1 MTFDKNNKRKNLI
14 GLRLCEHDSN
24 ISYYD
29 GKEFYYYKSE
39 RNYQIKHHAFDNF
52 WQWKNIIFN
61 LWNLKEKDIDDI
73 AIIIDPWRHNLPLNN
88 EDFFPSIDNYPY
100 LPFKAIRLNHHYAHA
115 LSTDVMHDDI
125 SGHVIIDGYGDQD
138 QALTVFKKDK
148 IVEKFKLSQKG
159 SLGQLYSITAER
171 YFDIKGNTYDTAGK
185 LMGLQSYGKLDQN
198 FYKQLD
204 KYTFEDYKNIWDPIN
219 YVNYKDSELL
229 ANLEKLS
236 WIRTV
241 HEKTGK
247 LLINFFK
254 KFFENND
261 YIGYSGGVAQ
271 NVVWNTELKNHFP
284 NLQIMPYCNDEG
296 LSIGA
301 VEFLRRKHELKKPII
316 NNFPFNQSDEAPSFQ
331 PSEKTIKKIAQHLAN
346 NKIIAWYQGLG
357 EVGPRALGNRSLLF
371 NPFNK
376 NAKNIV
382 NKVKRR
388 EAYRPFG
395 ASVLKEDINKYLI
408 NPIDNPH
415 MLYVAKVKKPNLYGI
430 THVDNT
436 CRYQTV
442 DQKNKYF
449 YKLLKEFKKITGES
463 IILNTS
469 LNIGGKP
476 IMSNKRDLLWFLNNS
491 DIDYAVYGDE
501 IIN

>member
-1 MTFDKNNKRKNLI
+1 
-14 GLRLCEHDSN
+14 
-24 ISYYD
+24 
-29 GKEFYYYKSE
+29 
-39 RNYQIKHHAFDNF
+39 
-52 WQWKNIIFN
+52 
-61 LWNLKEKDIDDI
+61 
-73 AIIIDPWRHNLPLNN
+73 
-88 EDFFPSIDNYPY
+88 
-100 LPFKAIRLNHHYAHA
+100 
-115 LSTDVMHDDI
+115 
-125 SGHVIIDGYGDQD
+125 
-138 QALTVFKKDK
+138 
-148 IVEKFKLSQKG
+148 
-159 SLGQLYSITAER
+159 
-171 YFDIKGNTYDTAGK
+171 
-185 LMGLQSYGKLDQN
+185 
-198 FYKQLD
+198 
-204 KYTFEDYKNIWDPIN
+204 
-219 YVNYKDSELL
+219 
-229 ANLEKLS
+229 
-236 WIRTV
+236 
-241 HEKTGK
+241 
-247 LLINFFK
+247 
-254 KFFENND
+254 
-261 YIGYSGGVAQ
+261 
-271 NVVWNTELKNHFP
+271 
-284 NLQIMPYCNDEG
+284 
-296 LSIGA
+296 
-301 VEFLRRKHELKKPII
+301 
-316 NNFPFNQSDEAPSFQ
+316 
-331 PSEKTIKKIAQHLAN
+331 
-346 NKIIAWYQGLG
+346 
-357 EVGPRALGNRSLLF
+357 LF

-395 ASVLKEDINKYLI
+395 ASVLKEDINQYLI